1 MAGGWLSFAA
11 LNLIDRHI
19 LREWLGILGLVL
31 MATIGL
37 LLIQTMYDDFEDLMR
52 YEAGVTDTIIYFAIK
67 IPSFLAVI
75 LPVILLVSLL
85 YALGQLHRSNEITA
99 MRAAGLGIFR
109 ITRSVWLAGV
119 ALCGLMWALNASV
132 VPWSVESSAELF
144 DYLKFRH
151 ESKTGGG
158 EQGGGISRV
167 VTFDNQRQ
175 GRMWFMNR
183 YRRYAERGYG
193 VTVSELDTL
202 RREKIR
208 LYAAE
213 AKFERERGSWIFY
226 QGRETWF
233 DPATGDVITSRPFD
247 LKEVPYFT
255 EEPDLMLVFDVK
267 PKDLSFFQLRRIID
281 YFTVEENPKVT
292 IYAMRYFELMAET
305 LAPLI
310 VIALA
315 VPFAMTGVRV
325 NPAVGV
331 SKSLGLFLLYFV
343 LLKVANAL
351 GVRGTLDPL
360 MAACLPSA
368 AMLALGGWF
377 SLRMR

>member
-1 MAGGWLSFAA
+1 

-37 LLIQTMYDDFEDLMR
+37 LLIQTMYDDFEDLMK
-52 YEAGVTDTIIYFAIK
+52 YGASAADTVMYFAIK
-67 IPSFLAVI
+67 VPSFLAVI

-99 MRAAGLGIFR
+99 LRAAGLGIFR
-109 ITRSVWLAGV
+109 ITRSVWIAGV
-119 ALCGLMWALNASV
+119 GLCGVMWALNASV
-132 VPWSVESSAELF
+132 VPWSVEESASLLEH
-144 DYLKFRH
+144 LKYRH
-151 ESKTGGG
+151 ESQTAVGSRVFGLT
-158 EQGGGISRV
+158 RV

-175 GRMWFMNR
+175 GRMWFINR
-183 YRRYAERGYG
+183 VSRYPSLRAYG
-193 VTVSELDTL
+193 VTVSELDTQ

-213 AKFERERGSWIFY
+213 AKFNRDRGSWIFY

-233 DPATGDVITSRPFD
+233 DPATGDVITSRPFEE
-247 LKEVPYFT
+247 KAVPYYT
-255 EEPDLMLVFDVK
+255 EEPELMLVFDVK
-267 PKDLSFFQLRRIID
+267 PGELSFFQLRRIID

-292 IYAMRYFELMAET
+292 IYAVRYFSLIADT

-315 VPFAMTGVRV
+315 IPFAVSGVRV

-377 SLRMR
+377 TLRMR

>member
-1 MAGGWLSFAA
+1 VADGRLSWRA

-19 LREWLGILGLVL
+19 LREWLSILLLVL
-31 MATIGL
+31 MATMGL
-37 LLIQTMYDDFEDLMR
+37 LLIQTMYDDFEDLLK
-52 YEAGVTDTIIYFAIK
+52 YEADIADIVMYFAIK
-67 IPSFLAVI
+67 IPSFLALVM
-75 LPVILLVSLL
+75 PVVLLVSLL
-85 YALGQLHRSNEITA
+85 YSLGKLHRGNEITA
-99 MRAAGLGIFR
+99 MRAAGLSIFR
-109 ITRSVWLAGV
+109 ITRSIWVAG
-119 ALCGLMWALNASV
+119 AILCGLMWFLNASV
-132 VPWSVESSAELF
+132 VPLSVEASTSLF
-144 DYLKFRH
+144 DQLRFRH
-151 ESKTGGG
+151 ESTASGNTKTAGL
-158 EQGGGISRV
+158 SRV

-175 GRMWFMNR
+175 GRMWFINR
-183 YRRYAERGYG
+183 YNKFFERGYG

-213 AKFERERGSWIFY
+213 AKFDRDRGSWVFY

-233 DPATGDVITSRPFD
+233 DPATADVITSRPFD
-247 LKEVPYFT
+247 EKSVPYFT

-292 IYAMRYFELMAET
+292 IYAMRYFELLAET
-305 LAPLI
+305 LGPLI

-315 VPFAMTGVRV
+315 IPFAMSGVRV

-360 MAACLPSA
+360 VAACVPSI
-368 AMLALGGWF
+368 AMLMLGGWL